1 MQSYYKRGGDMMI
14 LTLQVMRYFADIFET
29 MHSDKQV
36 FFNSDRK
43 GNKCHCTAIIVPTN
57 GLALLGAEISSMV
70 KVP

>member
-36 FFNSDRK
+36 FL
-43 GNKCHCTAIIVPTN
+43 TATEKETN
-57 GLALLGAEISSMV
+57 VTVQLSSFLPMA
-70 KVP
+70 